1 LQQRESTTRSPQQK
15 VIVVIMALDPQH
27 KRQFQHRLQQWYF
40 QHGRDLPW
48 RRTTDA
54 YAILVS
60 EVMLQ
65 QTQVERVVDY
75 YQRFLLRFP
84 TIAALAAA
92 PLEEVLTV
100 WQGLGYYQR
109 ARHLHQA
116 ARYIMEQHQGVFPD
130 TFAEVAALPGV
141 GRYTAGAV
149 LCFAF
154 GQRLPILDTNV
165 QRVLERVFVRR
176 PAKRTSVMQK
186 RLWRL
191 AEEILPHGKNAWVIN
206 QAMMDLGATVCTAR
220 SPQCTQCSLQT
231 VCHAA
236 HSFTRQLGL
245 FVYAD
250 ADTTDLPRVAEAEA
264 PYGKGGTPPP
274 DFGRPS
280 PPRKQRATNTR
291 RT

>member
-1 LQQRESTTRSPQQK
+1 MGNNAGSCLEDS
-15 VIVVIMALDPQH
+15 VALDPHH
-27 KRQFQHRLQQWYF
+27 KRQFQHRLQQWYYRS
-40 QHGRDLPW
+40 GRDLPW

-60 EVMLQ
+60 EMMLQ
-65 QTQVERVVDY
+65 QTQVDRVIHY
-75 YQRFLLRFP
+75 YARFLQRFP

-92 PLEEVLTV
+92 ALEEVLAV

-116 ARYIMEQHQGVFPD
+116 AQYIVEHYQGVFPD
-130 TFAEVAALPGV
+130 TFEEVAALPGV

-176 PAKRTSVMQK
+176 RANRPSAMQK

-191 AEEILPHGKNAWVIN
+191 AAEILPAGKDAWVIN
-206 QAMMDLGATVCTAR
+206 QAMMDLGATICTAR
-220 SPQCTQCSLQT
+220 GPQCAQCCLQT

-236 HSFTRQLGL
+236 HSFSDQLGL
-245 FVYAD
+245 FVYAE
-250 ADTTDLPRVAEAEA
+250 ADTTDLPLVAEAEI
-264 PYGKGGTPPP
+264 PYGGGGTPPP
-274 DFGRPS
+274 DFGAPVS
-280 PPRKQRATNTR
+280 PKKR
-291 RT
+291 RVSKHGS

>member
-1 LQQRESTTRSPQQK
+1 
-15 VIVVIMALDPQH
+15 MALNTQQ
-27 KRQFQHRLQQWYF
+27 KRQFQRRLRQWYF
-40 QHGRDLPW
+40 QDGRDLPW

-75 YQRFLLRFP
+75 YQRFLQRFP
-84 TIAALAAA
+84 TVTALALAS
-92 PLEEVLTV
+92 LEEVLEA

-116 ARYIMEQHQGVFPD
+116 AQQVLERYQGVFPD
-130 TFAEVAALPGV
+130 TFDTVAALPGV

-154 GQRLPILDTNV
+154 GKRFPILDTNV

-176 PAKRTSVMQK
+176 QTARASARKK

-191 AEEILPHGKNAWVIN
+191 AEEVLPAGTDAWVIN

-220 SPQCTQCSLQT
+220 NPNCTQCCLQT
-231 VCHAA
+231 ICCAA
-236 HSFTRQLGL
+236 PAFGRQLGL
-245 FVYAD
+245 FPYPEPE
-250 ADTTDLPRVAEAEA
+250 TEDLPLVAEAA
-264 PYGKGGTPPP
+264 PPYAGGTPPP
-274 DFGRPS
+274 DFR
-280 PPRKQRATNTR
+280 QRS
-291 RT
+291 

>member
-1 LQQRESTTRSPQQK
+1 
-15 VIVVIMALDPQH
+15 MALDPQH

-40 QHGRDLPW
+40 RHGRDLPW

-75 YQRFLLRFP
+75 YQRFLQRFP

-176 PAKRTSVMQK
+176 P
-186 RLWRL
+186 
-191 AEEILPHGKNAWVIN
+191 
-206 QAMMDLGATVCTAR
+206 
-220 SPQCTQCSLQT
+220 
-231 VCHAA
+231 
-236 HSFTRQLGL
+236 
-245 FVYAD
+245 
-250 ADTTDLPRVAEAEA
+250 PRVPASCRSASGGW
-264 PYGKGGTPPP
+264 PKKYYHTGKMPGSST
-274 DFGRPS
+274 RP
-280 PPRKQRATNTR
+280 
-291 RT
+291 

>member
-1 LQQRESTTRSPQQK
+1 
-15 VIVVIMALDPQH
+15 MALDPQH
-27 KRQFQHRLQQWYF
+27 KRQFQQRLQQWYYR
-40 QHGRDLPW
+40 QGRDLPW
-48 RRTTDA
+48 RRTTDP

-65 QTQVERVVDY
+65 QTQVERVREY
-75 YQRFLLRFP
+75 YQRFLQRFP
-84 TIAALAAA
+84 SIPSLAAA
-92 PLEEVLTV
+92 PLEEVLAV

-116 ARYIMEQHQGVFPD
+116 AQHIVAHHHGIFPN
-130 TFAEVAALPGV
+130 TFVEVAALPGV

-176 PAKRTSVMQK
+176 RAKRPSAMQK
-186 RLWRL
+186 RLWQL
-191 AEEILPHGKNAWVIN
+191 ATEVLPEGKAAWVIN
-206 QAMMDLGATVCTAR
+206 QAMMDLGATVCAAR
-220 SPQCTQCSLQT
+220 NPQCAQCCLQT

-236 HSFTRQLGL
+236 HSFSRQLGL
-245 FVYAD
+245 FVYAEST
-250 ADTTDLPRVAEAEA
+250 AVELPLVAEAEI

-274 DFGRPS
+274 DFVPSS
-280 PPRKQRATNTR
+280 PPKKRRGTKTSRA
-291 RT
+291 

>member
-1 LQQRESTTRSPQQK
+1 
-15 VIVVIMALDPQH
+15 MALDAQQ
-27 KRQFQHRLQQWYF
+27 KRQFQRRLRQWYF
-40 QHGRDLPW
+40 RCGRDLPW

-75 YQRFLLRFP
+75 YQRFLQRFP

-92 PLEEVLTV
+92 SLEDVLAA

-116 ARYIMEQHQGVFPD
+116 ARQIMAQHRGVFPD
-130 TFAEVAALPGV
+130 SLEAVAALPGV

-154 GQRLPILDTNV
+154 GKRAPILDTNV

-176 PAKRTSVMQK
+176 QATQSSARQK

-191 AEEILPHGKNAWVIN
+191 AADVLPAGTDAWVVN

-220 SPQCTQCSLQT
+220 NPQCTQCCLQPI
-231 VCHAA
+231 CHAA
-236 HSFTRQLGL
+236 PALSKQLGL
-245 FVYAD
+245 FRYPDPEA
-250 ADTTDLPRVAEAEA
+250 AETDMPLVAEAAA
-264 PYGKGGTPPP
+264 PAYGGGTPPP
-274 DFGRPS
+274 DFS
-280 PPRKQRATNTR
+280 KPRQEGSATTG
-291 RT
+291 

>member
-1 LQQRESTTRSPQQK
+1 
-15 VIVVIMALDPQH
+15 MALDTQQ
-27 KRQFQHRLQQWYF
+27 KRQFQRRLRQWYF
-40 QHGRDLPW
+40 RYGRDLPW

-75 YQRFLLRFP
+75 YQRFLQRFP
-84 TIAALAAA
+84 TVAALALA
-92 PLEEVLTV
+92 PIEEVLEA

-116 ARYIMEQHQGVFPD
+116 AKQVVERHQGVFPD

-154 GQRLPILDTNV
+154 GKRLPVLDTNV

-176 PAKRTSVMQK
+176 QAARASARQK

-191 AEEILPHGKNAWVIN
+191 AEEVLPAGTDAWVIN
-206 QAMMDLGATVCTAR
+206 QAMMDLGATICTAR
-220 SPQCTQCSLQT
+220 QPRCTQCCLRAICQ
-231 VCHAA
+231 AMPA
-236 HSFTRQLGL
+236 FGKQLGL
-245 FVYAD
+245 FPYPD
-250 ADTTDLPRVAEAEA
+250 AEAGDEDLPLVAEAA
-264 PYGKGGTPPP
+264 SPYGGGTPPP
-274 DFGRPS
+274 EFG
-280 PPRKQRATNTR
+280 PRR
-291 RT
+291 RQTAD

>member
-1 LQQRESTTRSPQQK
+1 MSEKKITLTSYNNTS
-15 VIVVIMALDPQH
+15 H
-27 KRQFQHRLQQWYF
+27 KRQFQRRLQQWYYRY
-40 QHGRDLPW
+40 GRDLPW

-65 QTQVERVVDY
+65 QTQVERVIDY
-75 YQRFLLRFP
+75 YQRFLQHFP

-92 PLEEVLTV
+92 PLEEVLAV
-100 WQGLGYYQR
+100 WQGLGYYRR
-109 ARHLHQA
+109 ARHLHQTA
-116 ARYIMEQHQGVFPD
+116 QYVMEHHQGVFPN
-130 TFAEVAALPGV
+130 TFEEVAALPGV

-154 GQRLPILDTNV
+154 GQRTPILDTNV

-176 PAKRTSVMQK
+176 RTKRASAMQK

-191 AEEILPHGKNAWVIN
+191 AADVLPEGKDAWVIN

-220 SPQCTQCSLQT
+220 SPQCTQCCLQT
-231 VCHAA
+231 VCHSA

-245 FVYAD
+245 FVYAN
-250 ADTTDLPRVAEAEA
+250 ADTTDLPRVAEAET
-264 PYGKGGTPPP
+264 PYGGGGTPPP
-274 DFGRPS
+274 DFGPPS